1 MPAPARR
8 SWFSTRS
15 IGAKI
20 GALLVMLALVA
31 ATLTGLASYRL
42 VQLSGNGQE
51 MYEGVAEP
59 LVTLGALTRSFNGD
73 RARYLA
79 YALADP
85 DDRAARLDELRE
97 RRSDLDA
104 NLAALEPLAT
114 SREAF
119 SELVGAIDRYYA
131 TVSVD
136 FVGAVDAGEDATVE
150 RLVTGTLDDGA
161 SDVANL
167 LGDESQRLSELA
179 RASSESGSSITQT
192 ALVLLW
198 GVLAVSLAVV
208 GVLCVWVL
216 RGLLRTVSGVQASLQ
231 AMAEGDLTVEAAAT
245 SEDEIGTMARALTT
259 AQQNLRTTIGAV
271 VQVAQATSAAAEE
284 LSASTQ
290 QIAAGSQQQ
299 SAQAGVVAAAAEQVS
314 RSVQT
319 VAAGTEQMGASIRE
333 IAQNSS
339 EASKVAGQA
348 TATARSTNEQV
359 LRLGASSQ
367 EISTVVKVITSIA
380 EQTNL
385 LALNATI
392 EAARAGEAG
401 KGFAVVATEVKELAQ
416 ETARATEDIARR
428 VESIQADTAG
438 AVGAIGEISEIVTT
452 INDYQMT
459 ISSAV
464 EEQTATTNEM
474 SRSVSE
480 AATGST
486 DIALNITTVA
496 TEAASSADV
505 LAQMGEAVAEVAR
518 MAEDMRSQV
527 GRFTY

>member
-1 MPAPARR
+1 MAVHARH
-8 SWFSTRS
+8 SWFSDRS
-15 IGAKI
+15 IGTKI
-20 GALLVMLALVA
+20 AALLVMLALVA
-31 ATLTGLASYRL
+31 AALTGLASYRL
-42 VQLSGNGQE
+42 LELSGNGQE
-51 MYEGVAEP
+51 MYEDVAVP
-59 LVTLGALTRSFNGD
+59 LDELGQVRRAYNGD
-73 RARYLA
+73 RARYLS
-79 YALADP
+79 YAIVDPEQRAERRAEIEQRRAD
-85 DDRAARLDELRE
+85 LDELLATYQPSATSPAAFDEIRTA
-97 RRSDLDA
+97 LDDFA
-104 NLAALEPLAT
+104 ATADEVVEAVDSGDTDAVQEIVTGAFDDQTIELAALLA
-114 SREAF
+114 
-119 SELVGAIDRYYA
+119 
-131 TVSVD
+131 
-136 FVGAVDAGEDATVE
+136 
-150 RLVTGTLDDGA
+150 
-161 SDVANL
+161 
-167 LGDESQRLSELA
+167 DESQRLSELA
-179 RASSESGSSITQT
+179 LASSESGAKITT
-192 ALVLLW
+192 SALVLLW
-198 GVLAVSLAVV
+198 SVLAGSLVV
-208 GVLCVWVL
+208 VAALCVWVL
-216 RGLLRTVSGVQASLQ
+216 RGLLRTVSGVQTSLQ
-231 AMAEGDLTVEAAAT
+231 AMAEGDLTVEATAT
-245 SEDEIGTMARALTT
+245 SADEIGTMAQALTT

-284 LSASTQ
+284 LAASTQ
-290 QIAAGSQQQ
+290 QIAAGSQQS

-339 EASKVAGQA
+339 EAAKVAGQA

-401 KGFAVVATEVKELAQ
+401 KGFAVVASEVKELAQ

-428 VESIQADTAG
+428 VESIQQDTTG
-438 AVGAIGEISEIVTT
+438 AVTAIGEISEIVTT

-480 AATGST
+480 AATGSG
-486 DIALNITTVA
+486 DIAQNITSVA
-496 TEAASSADV
+496 AEAASSADV

-518 MAEDMRSQV
+518 MAEDMRGQV